1 MKRNLALNLFLA
13 FVAWS
18 TFKAGESLLRTAGS
32 QEMYAFYNLEWLYFV
47 VVAFS
52 ALGGIALAY
61 AILKAK
67 PWGYML
73 GFVWLA
79 VGVAHTAFTGIVSYV
94 NKPLMIQIT
103 TASLEAKGRDTTDV
117 ATFVNS
123 QSFEVSIAIGTLVV
137 AAIMLVFVWQLF
149 RNRKYFGD
157 NGEFP
162 HIP

>member
-1 MKRNLALNLFLA
+1 MKRTLALNLFLA
-13 FVAWS
+13 FVVWS

-32 QEMYAFYNLEWLYFV
+32 QEMYAFYSLEWLYYA

-73 GFVWLA
+73 GFIWLA
-79 VGVAHTAFTGIVSYV
+79 VGVAHTAFTGIISYI
-94 NKPLMIQIT
+94 NKPLMIQIM
-103 TASLEAKGRDTTDV
+103 TATLESKGRDTSDV

-123 QSFEVSIAIGTLVV
+123 PASELSVVGSAVVV
-137 AAIMLVFVWQLF
+137 AAIMLIFMWQLYKK
-149 RNRKYFGD
+149 REYFGQK
-157 NGEFP
+157 
-162 HIP
+162 